1 MTIMTADL
9 CDEYAADIQ
18 VAEPVFQIYGSRR
31 SFCGQVVTL
40 RVFEDNPLVRSA
52 LEEAGN
58 GQVLVVDGGAS
69 RRCALLGGDIARL
82 AAENG
87 WSGVII
93 NGCIRDRLEID
104 ALDIGVRALDTCPR
118 KSRKQGLGE
127 RDVALCFAGIDVTPG
142 DYIFSDEDGVVV
154 SARDLSQSV
163 NEASG
168 PAK

>member
-9 CDEYAADIQ
+9 CDEFAADIQ
-18 VAEPVFQIYGSRR
+18 VAEPIFQIYGSRR
-31 SFCGQVVTL
+31 SFGGQVVTL

-52 LEEAGN
+52 LEEAGK
-58 GQVLVVDGGAS
+58 GRVLVVDGGAS

-82 AAENG
+82 ASENG

-104 ALDIGVRALDTCPR
+104 ATDIGVRALDTCPR
-118 KSRKQGLGE
+118 KSRRQGLGE
-127 RDVALCFAGIDVTPG
+127 RDVDLCFAGIDVTPG
-142 DYIFSDEDGVVV
+142 DYIFADEDGVVV

>member
-1 MTIMTADL
+1 MTADL

-18 VAEPVFQIYGSRR
+18 VAEPVFRIYGSRR
-31 SFCGQVVTL
+31 SFFGQVVTL
-40 RVFEDNPLVRSA
+40 RVFEDNSLVRSA

-82 AAENG
+82 ASENG
-87 WSGVII
+87 WSGVIM
-93 NGCIRDRLEID
+93 NGCIRDRLDID
-104 ALDIGVRALDTCPR
+104 ATDIGVRALDTCPR

-127 RDVALCFAGIDVTPG
+127 RDVDLCFAGIDVTPG
-142 DYIFSDEDGVVV
+142 DYIFADEDGVVV

-163 NEASG
+163 NEAGG

>member
-9 CDEYAADIQ
+9 CDDYAADIQ

-31 SFCGQVVTL
+31 SFGGRMVTL
-40 RVFEDNPLVRSA
+40 RVFEDNSLVRSA
-52 LEEAGN
+52 LEDAGK

-82 AAENG
+82 AFENG

-104 ALDIGVRALDTCPR
+104 ATDIGVRALDTCPR

-127 RDVALCFAGIDVTPG
+127 RDVDLCFAGIDVSPG
-142 DYIFSDEDGVVV
+142 DYIFADEDGVVV

>member
-9 CDEYAADIQ
+9 CDEFAADIQ
-18 VAEPVFQIYGSRR
+18 VAEPIFQIYGSRR
-31 SFCGQVVTL
+31 NFGGQVVTL
-40 RVFEDNPLVRSA
+40 RVFEDNLLVRSA

-58 GQVLVVDGGAS
+58 GRVLVVDGGAS

-82 AAENG
+82 ASENG

-104 ALDIGVRALDTCPR
+104 ARDIGVRALDTCPR

-127 RDVALCFAGIDVTPG
+127 RGVDLCFAGIDVTPG
-142 DYIFSDEDGVVV
+142 DYIFADEDGVVV
-154 SARDLSQSV
+154 SAHDLSQSA
-163 NEASG
+163 NEAG
-168 PAK
+168 

>member
-9 CDEYAADIQ
+9 CDEYAADIH
-18 VAEPVFQIYGSRR
+18 VAEPVFRIYGTRR
-31 SFCGQVVTL
+31 SFGGQVVTL
-40 RVFEDNPLVRSA
+40 RVFEDNSLVRSA
-52 LEEAGN
+52 LEEAGK

-69 RRCALLGGDIARL
+69 RRCALLGGNIARL
-82 AAENG
+82 AFENG
-87 WSGVII
+87 WAGVII

-104 ALDIGVRALDTCPR
+104 ATDIGVRALNTCPR

-127 RDVALCFAGIDVTPG
+127 RDVDLCFAGVDVTPG
-142 DYIFSDEDGVVV
+142 DYIFADEDGVVV

>member
-18 VAEPVFQIYGSRR
+18 VAEPVFRIYGSRR
-31 SFCGQVVTL
+31 SFCGQVVTV
-40 RVFEDNPLVRSA
+40 RVFEDNSLVRSA

-69 RRCALLGGDIARL
+69 RRCALLGGDIAQL
-82 AAENG
+82 ASENG

-93 NGCIRDRLEID
+93 NGCIRDRLDID
-104 ALDIGVRALDTCPR
+104 ATDIGVRALDTCPR

-127 RDVALCFAGIDVTPG
+127 RDVDLCFAGIDVTSG
-142 DYIFSDEDGVVV
+142 DYIFADEDGVVV

-163 NEASG
+163 NEAGG